1 MEEKS
6 LALAYLTQSIKYLDL
21 AEKIF
26 EQMVNKGN
34 PHVVTSIGGKHEPES
49 IWKDYC
55 EQTKWSDF
63 NIIFPA
69 LFIFYHGIEL
79 MIKGLFPLMGSEIPF
94 GHIDHKS
101 DLLDKLKNEKGIKIE
116 IIEKIDKYLN
126 FEKLK
131 GTPLGDWM
139 EINNINI
146 NDLYERLRY
155 PTDKSH
161 LILTDNLPLK
171 YQGEKMIPFA
181 KQIIKDSK
189 RLREVSVSQLN
200 EIYPH

>member
-1 MEEKS
+1 MKDKKS

-101 DLLDKLKNEKGIKIE
+101 DLLDKLKNELRDRKRTEFLSKQ
-116 IIEKIDKYLN
+116 
-126 FEKLK
+126 
-131 GTPLGDWM
+131 
-139 EINNINI
+139 NI
-146 NDLYERLRY
+146 
-155 PTDKSH
+155 
-161 LILTDNLPLK
+161 
-171 YQGEKMIPFA
+171 Q
-181 KQIIKDSK
+181 
-189 RLREVSVSQLN
+189 
-200 EIYPH
+200 IYPKQPKKRQNISDC

>member
-1 MEEKS
+1 MKDKKS

-101 DLLDKLKNEKGIKIE
+101 DLLDKLKNEKGIKE
-116 IIEKIDKYLN
+116 FDGMWE
-126 FEKLK
+126 
-131 GTPLGDWM
+131 
-139 EINNINI
+139 
-146 NDLYERLRY
+146 
-155 PTDKSH
+155 SS
-161 LILTDNLPLK
+161 LTDSASKGKPDIELVDFTSRLQTIDQIFEVTTKPIIFDGDTAIK
-171 YQGEKMIPFA
+171 IIARDDSDDAREGTQRVQGIV
-181 KQIIKDSK
+181 
-189 RLREVSVSQLN
+189 REQCCPSG
-200 EIYPH
+200 